1 MNLRPLF
8 GSLPPLLADIRDD
21 LGLSAAAAGL
31 LTTGPLLALGVLAP
45 LGPRIARR
53 HPVER
58 VLLIACFV
66 TAVGTAMRGLGGIA
80 PLYAGTLLAGAAIA
94 LTQVVTPAWVRAKAA
109 ASGTGV
115 LTGAFSWALVAGA
128 TIATFIAIPL
138 SNAFGG
144 WEGALAIWAIVGVV
158 AAAVWLPLAL
168 KAHDPV
174 EAPIGQPL
182 WRNPMAW
189 SIALL
194 MGLQSMAFFSTITW
208 LPDILV
214 DDGFSE
220 GFAGTLSGI
229 TQLVQL
235 APAFYIPVLA
245 ARRTSQVDLLAVIV
259 GTALIGLFGIEFL
272 PDLALLWM
280 VFLGI
285 GQGGALGLAL
295 MLPVLRGA
303 NPGEV
308 AGMAA
313 MAMGVGYL
321 IAAGGPALVGA
332 VFDVTG
338 DWTWPVVVLLVM
350 TAVQWPAAL
359 YAVRR
364 RRQPVA
370 NGMPT

>member
-1 MNLRPLF
+1 M
-8 GSLPPLLADIRDD
+8 
-21 LGLSAAAAGL
+21 
-31 LTTGPLLALGVLAP
+31 
-45 LGPRIARR
+45 
-53 HPVER
+53 
-58 VLLIACFV
+58 ACFV
-66 TAVGTAMRGLGGIA
+66 TAIGTAMRGLGGIA

-94 LTQVVTPAWVRAKAA
+94 LTQVVTPAWVRAKATQ
-109 ASGTGV
+109 GTGV

-128 TIATFIAIPL
+128 TIATFVAIPL
-138 SNAFGG
+138 SDAFGG
-144 WEGALAIWAIVGVV
+144 WEGALAIWGIIGIV
-158 AAAVWLPLAL
+158 AAAVWLPLAI

-174 EAPIGQPL
+174 QAPVGAPL

-194 MGLQSMAFFSTITW
+194 MGLQSLAFFSTITW

-220 GFAGTLSGI
+220 GFAGTMSGI

-235 APAFYIPVLA
+235 APAFAIPVLA
-245 ARRTSQVDLLAVIV
+245 ARRASQLDLLAIIV
-259 GTALIGLFGIEFL
+259 GTALVGLLGIL
-272 PDLALLWM
+272 LVPDAALLWM

-295 MLPVLRGA
+295 MLPVLRGK

-332 VFDVTG
+332 VFDLTEA
-338 DWTWPVVVLLVM
+338 WTWPLIVLIVF
-350 TAVQWPAAL
+350 TVAQWPAAF
-359 YAVRR
+359 YSVKGR
-364 RRQPVA
+364 
-370 NGMPT
+370 PT

>member
-1 MNLRPLF
+1 
-8 GSLPPLLADIRDD
+8 
-21 LGLSAAAAGL
+21 
-31 LTTGPLLALGVLAP
+31 
-45 LGPRIARR
+45 
-53 HPVER
+53 
-58 VLLIACFV
+58 V

-80 PLYAGTLLAGAAIA
+80 PLYLGTLLAGAAIA
-94 LTQVVTPAWVRAKAA
+94 LSQVVTPAWVRAKATH
-109 ASGTGV
+109 GTGV

-128 TIATFIAIPL
+128 TIATFAAVPL
-138 SNAFGG
+138 SDAFGG
-144 WEGALAIWAIVGVV
+144 WEGALAIWAIIGVV
-158 AAAVWLPLAL
+158 ASAVWLPLAI

-174 EAPIGQPL
+174 PAPVGRPL

-235 APAFYIPVLA
+235 VPAFAIPVLA
-245 ARRTSQVDLLAVIV
+245 ARRTRQLDLLAIIV
-259 GTALIGLFGIEFL
+259 GTSLIGLLGVLLL
-272 PDLALLWM
+272 PDLSLLWM

-295 MLPVLRGA
+295 ILPVLRGM

-321 IAAGGPALVGA
+321 IAAAGPALVGA
-332 VFDVTG
+332 VFDLT
-338 DWTWPVVVLLVM
+338 DSWTLPIIVLLTMTAAQWPVSR
-350 TAVQWPAAL
+350 
-359 YAVRR
+359 YAVNPRSDSRKRIRR
-364 RRQPVA
+364 R
-370 NGMPT
+370 